1 MSEMYTKH
9 AVKYAEVVK
18 DNIYNALLERP
29 STMALLGGPTR

>member
-9 AVKYAEVVK
+9 AIKYGEVVK

-29 STMALLGGPTR
+29 STQALLDDVKG